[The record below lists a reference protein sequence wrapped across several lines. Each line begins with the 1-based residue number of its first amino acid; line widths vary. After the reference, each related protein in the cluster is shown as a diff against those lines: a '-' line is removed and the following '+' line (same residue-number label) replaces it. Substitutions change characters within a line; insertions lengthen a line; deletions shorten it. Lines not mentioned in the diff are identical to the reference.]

1 MKKDSFL
8 KGAFILGLAGILV
21 KVMGAFFRIPLVNI
35 ITSEGMGY
43 YSTAYPLYVL
53 LLVVST
59 AGFPTAISKLVSEK
73 IALGDRRGAHRVFK
87 VSFRAL
93 ISVGIITS
101 AILFFG
107 ADFLVVS
114 WFKNPKALYS
124 MKAIAPALVFVSVMS
139 SYRGYFQ
146 GLQNMKPT
154 AVSQIIEQ
162 FFRVGLG
169 LFLAFFFLDKGKEY
183 AAAGASFGATA
194 GAVFGAIFMIG
205 IYMSSR
211 KDIKAEVE
219 KSTFE
224 PEVEETSGDIIK
236 RLLGIAVP
244 ITIGAAVIPIMT
256 FIDTAIVMRRLQ
268 GIGFSIEESSSL
280 YGQLTGMA
288 ATLVNLPQVLTVALS
303 MSLVP
308 IISQCIATKNMQK
321 AKEQTQISMKVAS
334 VLSFPAAVGLAVLS
348 VPIMQ
353 MLFPNEPSSTGQILL
368 VLSFGV
374 VFLCFTQ
381 TFTGIFQGMDKAH
394 VPVINLAIGAVLK
407 IVISYVLTGIPEINV
422 KGAALGTVV
431 AYSVAAILNFIQLKK
446 YMNVEFNLVDSIVK
460 PFAASAIMGAVVKL
474 TFGIIY
480 PGVGNNMACVG
491 SIGVG
496 MAVYAILLF
505 KVGIITNKEIMTL
518 PKGKKL
524 SKILVKLRLIS
535 GNDCLA
541 VDEKRA

>member
-53 LLVVST
+53 LLVIST

-93 ISVGIITS
+93 ISVGVITS

-107 ADFLVVS
+107 ADFLVVN

-124 MKAIAPALVFVSVMS
+124 MKAIAPALLFVPIMS

-154 AVSQIIEQ
+154 AISQLIEQ

-169 LFLAFFFLDKGKEY
+169 LTLAFYMFERGKEY
-183 AAAGASFGATA
+183 GAAGASFGATA
-194 GAVFGAIFMIG
+194 GAIFGAIFMVG
-205 IYMSSR
+205 IYMRSR
-211 KDIKAEVE
+211 KDIKRDIESSACISEDN
-219 KSTFE
+219 
-224 PEVEETSGDIIK
+224 ETTGDIIK
-236 RLLGIAVP
+236 KLLGVAIP

-268 GIGFSIEESSSL
+268 EIGFSVEESSSL

-308 IISQCIATKNMQK
+308 IISQCIAVKDMKK
-321 AKEQTQISMKVAS
+321 AKEQTRISMKVAS
-334 VLSFPAAVGLAVLS
+334 VLSFPAAIGLAVLS

-353 MLFPNEPSSTGQILL
+353 LLFPNEPSSTGQILL

-394 VPVINLAIGAVLK
+394 IPVINIAIGAVLK
-407 IVISYVLTGIPEINV
+407 IAISYVLTGIPAINV
-422 KGAALGTVV
+422 RGAAMGTVV
-431 AYSVAAILNFIQLKK
+431 AYAVAAILNFIQLKK
-446 YMNVEFNLVDSIVK
+446 YMDIELNFVDSVGK
-460 PFAASAIMGAVVKL
+460 PFAASVIMGVVVKL
-474 TFGIIY
+474 TFSAVHGA
-480 PGVGNNMACVG
+480 VGNDIACIA

-496 MAVYAILLF
+496 LAVYAVLLF
-505 KVGIITNKEIMTL
+505 KVGIITSKEIMTL
-518 PKGKKL
+518 PRGKKL

-535 GNDCLA
+535 GKEVLA